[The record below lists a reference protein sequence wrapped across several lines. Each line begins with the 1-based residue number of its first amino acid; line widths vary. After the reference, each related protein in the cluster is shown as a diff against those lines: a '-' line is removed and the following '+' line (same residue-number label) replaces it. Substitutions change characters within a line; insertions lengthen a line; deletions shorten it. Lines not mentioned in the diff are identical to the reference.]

1 MQAFVTCTTP
11 TGKEKFDDYESKIQ
25 IRPEVCMKLLERVSA
40 YARLRQYQDDIADT
54 KAISPQTFETQERI
68 RVLEKD
74 WKELRNKMITLV
86 TE

>member
-1 MQAFVTCTTP
+1 
-11 TGKEKFDDYESKIQ
+11 
-25 IRPEVCMKLLERVSA
+25 MKLLERVSA
-40 YARLRQYQDDIADT
+40 YARLRQYRDDIADT